1 MTAPS
6 HPGRHLLAAALL
18 TGALAPAAA
27 LAEEAVQISPSRK
40 GNCENPLWSRDGK
53 GLAYERVFYEERRIE
68 LNLVR
73 DVHATKVKEE
83 RVKPVLE
90 SRDESAATL
99 EAFQS
104 GAKKKVAPGEVCREF
119 AWGPKDSP
127 NTFVYSCNVE
137 GSSYQLFMT
146 EGEQL
151 TRGDGA
157 AGQPNMTVDGW
168 GLVYVSSNQER
179 EGLFVIHDLID
190 EIRPLRLLPPGTRV
204 DRMPVW
210 SPSGKK
216 IAFVGHDKDSADIYV
231 IENVRNSEESMVR
244 LTKWS
249 SEESNP
255 SWSPDGTKIA
265 FFSDH
270 DGPKKKAKPA
280 KKGRGSAGQALY
292 VVDLAKG
299 GEPFLVA
306 RDVVPSEQHGPA
318 WTPDSQWLVYAKD
331 YQKGQVIDPIRAVRA
346 EPDAKEMMLKTGTV
360 SNKDPQVVE
369 REGRWWMAFSAL
381 GRYKGKER
389 TWRKVYVMPI
399 EKVLTN
405 KEKPEEE

>member
-1 MTAPS
+1 MTAP
-6 HPGRHLLAAALL
+6 RDRRRRLL
-18 TGALAPAAA
+18 TATLLVGALCPVAAVA
-27 LAEEAVQISPSRK
+27 QEATQLSPSRK

-53 GLAYERVFYEERRIE
+53 GLAYERVFYEERKIE
-68 LNLVR
+68 LNLIR
-73 DVHATKVKEE
+73 DAQAKPVKEE
-83 RVKPVLE
+83 RVKPILE

-119 AWGPKDSP
+119 AWGPKDSAG
-127 NTFVYSCNVE
+127 TFVYSCNVE
-137 GSSYQLFMT
+137 GALYQLFMT

-151 TRGDGA
+151 TRGGGA
-157 AGQPNMTVDGW
+157 AGQPQMTQQGW
-168 GLVYVSSNQER
+168 GLVYVSSNQDK

-190 EIRPLRLLPPGTRV
+190 EIRPVRLLPPGTRV

-210 SPSGKK
+210 APSGKK
-216 IAFVGHDKDSADIYV
+216 LAFVGHDKDSADIYV
-231 IENVRNSEESMVR
+231 IENVRNSEESVVR

-270 DGPKKKAKPA
+270 DGPKKKKGK
-280 KKGRGSAGQALY
+280 KKGRGTAGQALY

-331 YQKGQVIDPIRAVRA
+331 HQKGVVIDPIRAARA
-346 EPDAKEMMLKTGTV
+346 VPDTKEVMLKTGTV
-360 SNKDPQVVE
+360 SNKDPQIVE
-369 REGRWWMAFSAL
+369 RDGRWWMAFSAL

-389 TWRKVYVMPI
+389 TWRKIYVMPI
-399 EKVLTN
+399 EKLLP
-405 KEKPEEE
+405 KDKPEEE

>member
-1 MTAPS
+1 MTARS
-6 HPGRHLLAAALL
+6 NPGRNLVTAAVLA
-18 TGALAPAAA
+18 GALCPLPA
-27 LAEEAVQISPSRK
+27 LAQDAVQISPSRR

-53 GLAYERVFYEERRIE
+53 GLAWERVFYEERRIE
-68 LNLVR
+68 LNVVR
-73 DVHATKVKEE
+73 DVSVTPVKEE
-83 RVKPVLE
+83 RIKPILE
-90 SRDESAATL
+90 SRDEAAATL
-99 EAFQS
+99 EAFQA

-127 NTFVYSCNVE
+127 NTFTYSCNVE
-137 GSSYQLFMT
+137 TSSYQLFMT

-151 TRGDGA
+151 TRGNGA
-157 AGQPNMTVDGW
+157 AGQPNMTIEGW

-190 EIRPLRLLPPGTRV
+190 EIRPVRLLPPGTRV

-210 SPSGKK
+210 APNGKK

-244 LTKWS
+244 LTKWA

-255 SWSPDGTKIA
+255 SWSPDGTKLA

-270 DGPKKKAKPA
+270 DGPKKK
-280 KKGRGSAGQALY
+280 KKSKKRGTAGQSLY

-318 WTPDSQWLVYAKD
+318 WTPDSQWLIYAKD
-331 YQKGQVIDPIRAVRA
+331 HQKGSVIDPIRAARA
-346 EPDAKEMMLKTGTV
+346 EPNAKEVMLKTGTV
-360 SNKDPQVVE
+360 SNKDPQVAA
-369 REGRWWMAFSAL
+369 RDGRWWMAFSAL
-381 GRYKGKER
+381 GKYKGKER

-399 EKVLTN
+399 EKLLNT
-405 KEKPEEE
+405 KDKPEEE